1 MRGQHRFRPADTIL
15 LEIRRGLLIRRGRV
29 VQRDTRGDRYADS
42 RAVSL
47 RRRPRCVLRR
57 RRQCDCLCPDVSTR
71 YESQFAVQHY
81 QFPILNSLAL
91 HPPGP
96 KLSHSI
102 HHLRV
107 SPSRATTPRCTA
119 SPDKSSLCSRTF
131 AHSPLPP
138 GWYRTRRP
146 SLPVRVRVLLAH
158 RRPGMNARSTLSSS
172 VHPGEAQNT
181 SLDPRTRSPGLSL
194 NRLRN
199 CSALRG

>member
-1 MRGQHRFRPADTIL
+1 MRSAAWAAMPL
-15 LEIRRGLLIRRGRV
+15 PLPGRV
-29 VQRDTRGDRYADS
+29 NTVRVPFS
-42 RAVSL
+42 
-47 RRRPRCVLRR
+47 
-57 RRQCDCLCPDVSTR
+57 
-71 YESQFAVQHY
+71 VQHS

-96 KLSHSI
+96 KLSHST

-107 SPSRATTPRCTA
+107 LPSRAITPRCTA
-119 SPDKSSLCSRTF
+119 SPDKSSLCLRTF
-131 AHSPLPP
+131 ARSPLP

-146 SLPVRVRVLLAH
+146 SLPVRVRVRVKVSLAH
-158 RRPGMNARSTLSSS
+158 RRPGVNARSTLSFS

-181 SLDPRTRSPGLSL
+181 SLDPRIRSPGLSL